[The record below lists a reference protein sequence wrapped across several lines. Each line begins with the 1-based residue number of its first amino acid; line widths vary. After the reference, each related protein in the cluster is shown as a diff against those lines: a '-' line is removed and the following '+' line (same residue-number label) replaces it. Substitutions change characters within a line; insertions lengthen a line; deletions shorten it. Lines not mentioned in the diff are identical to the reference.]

1 MHILAHALAEVY
13 KIRAKEMRLRRVRV
27 LKEERGAELKHS
39 TFEER
44 RDVVF
49 KDALMSNI
57 EIERGI
63 N

>member
-1 MHILAHALAEVY
+1 MAHALAEVY
-13 KIRAKEMRLRRVRV
+13 KIRAKEMRRLRRVRV

-39 TFEER
+39 TFQER
-44 RDVVF
+44 RGVVF